1 MAVGKANEPVE
12 IFKARSDKRE
22 YRRIVLQN
30 SLEVLLISDPETD
43 KCAASME
50 VSVGYYSDPKGLE
63 GLAHFLEH
71 MLFYASEKYPVEN
84 SYSKYITQHGGSTN
98 AFTSS
103 ERTNFYFD
111 INADCFEEALDRFA
125 QFFVKPLMSP
135 DATTREIKAVDSENQ
150 NNLLSDGHRVYQLQ
164 KHLSSKDHPYHKFGT
179 GNWDTLEVRPKAR
192 GLNTREKLLKF
203 YKENY
208 SANLMHLVVYS
219 KDCLDKAQTLVQGI
233 FQEVPNTNRSYSPVT
248 DQPCKSEHLQI
259 LVRAV
264 PIKQGHSLRLEW
276 PIIPDLTHY
285 KEGPSLYLS
294 HLIGH
299 EGEGSLFYILKK
311 LGWATSLSAGESG
324 GGHHFSFFEVYI
336 SLTDAGHDHFEDV
349 VALVFKYIHLLR
361 QAGAR
366 KWIFDELSAISETN
380 FHYQDK
386 SSPIG
391 YVVYVA
397 SNMQF
402 YPPIDWLVGS
412 SLPSRFSPDIIEAVL
427 NDLTPQNVRIFWVST
442 KFDGNTDSMEPWY
455 ETAYSLEKI
464 TSSVIEQW
472 MEKAPDGNLHLPV
485 PNMFIPTDLS
495 IKTVSNKMNFPVL
508 LRKSPYSRL
517 WYKPDTLFS
526 MPKGYCIIDFICPQ
540 SRSSPESA
548 VLTCIFVRLL
558 KDYLNDYAYD
568 AEIAGL
574 GYWISGH
581 CSGFEVTVSGY
592 NHKMRILLEKVI
604 DRITNFKVEPDRF
617 FVIKELFLKQ
627 YQNVKFQQPYEQAL
641 YYCSLILREHSW
653 SWNDEIEVL
662 TNLEIEDLV
671 KFYPLLLSRT
681 FLECY
686 IAGNIDSKEAVSMIQ
701 HVEDALYKGS
711 QPLSRALF
719 ASEHSSSRIINL
731 EESKNYFYAAEG
743 LNTSD
748 ENSALVHYIQVHSDE
763 YIKNV
768 KLQLF
773 ALIAKQPA
781 FDQLRSVEQLG
792 YITSLSRT
800 SDAGVRGLQLI
811 VQSSVKDPRYI
822 ESRFQAFL
830 KTLETQ
836 LHDMSDDEF
845 KKKVNAL
852 IDIKLEKFKNLPE
865 ETNFFWWEISSGT
878 LRFDRIENEVA
889 ALKQITKTDL
899 INFFN
904 EYVNV
909 GAPKRKSLSLQVFG
923 SSHSSEFKSEK
934 VDPVEP
940 NVVQIEDI
948 FCFRRSRPLHHS
960 LKGDLVHLKAH
971 DVDHQ

>member
-1 MAVGKANEPVE
+1 MAVGRVDEPVE

-43 KCAASME
+43 KCAASMD
-50 VSVGYYSDPKGLE
+50 VPVGYYSDPKGLE

-98 AFTSS
+98 AYTSS
-103 ERTNFYFD
+103 EHTNFYFD

-150 NNLLSDGHRVYQLQ
+150 NNLLSDGHRIYQLQ
-164 KHLSSKDHPYHKFGT
+164 KHLSSKDHPFHKFGT
-179 GNWDTLEVRPKAR
+179 GNWDTLEVQPKAR
-192 GLNTREKLLKF
+192 GVNTREELLKF
-203 YKENY
+203 YDENY
-208 SANLMHLVVYS
+208 SANLMHLVVYA
-219 KDCLDKAQTLVQGI
+219 KDCLDKAQTLVQSI

-264 PIKQGHSLRLEW
+264 PIKQGHRLRLLW
-276 PIIPDLTHY
+276 PIIPDLTYY
-285 KEGPSLYLS
+285 KEAPSNYLS

-311 LGWATSLSAGESG
+311 LAWATSLWAGESS

-349 VALVFKYIHLLR
+349 VGLVFKYIGLLR
-361 QAGAR
+361 QAGAC
-366 KWIFDELSAISETN
+366 KWIYDELSALSETN

-386 SSPIG
+386 GSPIG

-412 SLPSRFSPDIIEAVL
+412 SLPSRFSPEIIEAVL
-427 NDLTPQNVRIFWVST
+427 NDLTPQNVRIIWVST
-442 KFDGNTDSMEPWY
+442 KFEGNTDSTEPWY
-455 ETAYSLEKI
+455 GTAYSVEKI
-464 TSSVIEQW
+464 TSSTIEQW

-495 IKTVSNKMNFPVL
+495 IKTVSNKMNFPAL
-508 LRKSPYSRL
+508 LRKSPHSRL

-526 MPKGYCIIDFICPQ
+526 MPKGHCIIYFTCPQ
-540 SRSSPESA
+540 SKSSPESA
-548 VLTCIFVRLL
+548 VLTSIFVSLL
-558 KDYLNDYAYD
+558 KDYLNEYAYD
-568 AEIAGL
+568 AELAGL
-574 GYWISGH
+574 NYWISAH

-604 DRITNFKVEPDRF
+604 DKITNFKVEPDRF
-617 FVIKELFLKQ
+617 VVIKELYSKQ
-627 YQNVKFQQPYEQAL
+627 YQNIKFQQPYEQAL
-641 YYCSLILREHSW
+641 YYYSLILREHSW
-653 SWNDEIEVL
+653 SWDDEREVL
-662 TNLEIEDLV
+662 TNLEVDDLV

-701 HVEDALYKGS
+701 YVEDALYKGTK
-711 QPLSRALF
+711 PLSRALF
-719 ASEHSSSRIINL
+719 ASEHLSSRIINL
-731 EESKNYFYAAEG
+731 EESVNYVYAAEG
-743 LNTSD
+743 LNSCD
-748 ENSALVHYIQVHSDE
+748 ENSALVHYIQVHPDE
-763 YIKNV
+763 YIENV

-773 ALIAKQPA
+773 VLIAKQPA

-830 KTLETQ
+830 KLLETQ
-836 LHDMSDDEF
+836 LLDMSDDEF

-852 IDIKLEKFKNLPE
+852 IDIKLEKFKSLSE
-865 ETNFFWWEISSGT
+865 ETNFFWWEISAGT
-878 LRFDRIENEVA
+878 YRFDRIENEVA

-899 INFFN
+899 IDFFN
-904 EYVNV
+904 EYVNA

-923 SSHSSEFKSEK
+923 SSHSSEFKSGK
-934 VDPVEP
+934 VDPAEP
-940 NVVQIEDI
+940 NVIQIEDI
-948 FCFRRSRPLHHS
+948 YSFRRSRPLHHS
-960 LKGDLVHLKAH
+960 FKGDLVHLRPH

>member
-1 MAVGKANEPVE
+1 MAVGTVDEPVE

-30 SLEVLLISDPETD
+30 NLEVLLISDPETD
-43 KCAASME
+43 KCAASMD
-50 VSVGYYSDPKGLE
+50 VPVGYYSDPKGLE

-98 AFTSS
+98 AYTSS
-103 ERTNFYFD
+103 EHTNFYFD

-150 NNLLSDGHRVYQLQ
+150 NNLLSDGHRMYQLQ

-179 GNWDTLEVRPKAR
+179 GNWDTLEVQPKAR
-192 GLNTREKLLKF
+192 GLDTREELLKF

-208 SANLMHLVVYS
+208 SANLMHLVVYA
-219 KDCLDKAQTLVQGI
+219 KDCLDKAQTLVQSI

-264 PIKQGHSLRLEW
+264 PIKQGHRLRLVW
-276 PIIPDLTHY
+276 PVIPDVLYY
-285 KEGPSLYLS
+285 KEGPSIYLS

-311 LGWATSLSAGESG
+311 LGWATSLSAGESS

-336 SLTDAGHDHFEDV
+336 NLTDAGHDHFEDV
-349 VALVFKYIHLLR
+349 VALLFKYIDLLR
-361 QAGAR
+361 QAGAC
-366 KWIFDELSAISETN
+366 KWIYDELSAMSETN

-386 SSPIG
+386 ISPIH

-412 SLPSRFSPDIIEAVL
+412 SLPSRFNPGIIEAVL
-427 NDLTPQNVRIFWVST
+427 NELTPQNVRIFWVST
-442 KFDGNTDSMEPWY
+442 KFDGNTDSTEPWY
-455 ETAYSLEKI
+455 GTAYSLEKI
-464 TSSVIEQW
+464 TSSAIEQW
-472 MEKAPDGNLHLPV
+472 VEKAPDGNLHLPV

-526 MPKGYCIIDFICPQ
+526 MPKGHCIIDFTCPQ
-540 SRSSPESA
+540 SRSSPEAA
-548 VLTCIFVRLL
+548 VLTSIFVWLL
-558 KDYLNDYAYD
+558 KDYLNEYAYN
-568 AEIAGL
+568 AELAGL
-574 GYWISGH
+574 NYWISAH
-581 CSGFEVTVSGY
+581 CSGFE
-592 NHKMRILLEKVI
+592 
-604 DRITNFKVEPDRF
+604 
-617 FVIKELFLKQ
+617 ELFSKQ

-653 SWNDEIEVL
+653 SWEDELGVL
-662 TNLEIEDLV
+662 PNLEVDDLV

-686 IAGNIDSKEAVSMIQ
+686 TAGNIDSKEAVSMIQ
-701 HVEDALYKGS
+701 HVEDAFYKGA
-711 QPLSRALF
+711 QPLSRALY
-719 ASEHSSSRIINL
+719 ASEHLSSRIIKL
-731 EESKNYFYAAEG
+731 EESMNYFYAAEC

-748 ENSALVHYIQVHSDE
+748 ENSALVHYIPVHRDE
-763 YIKNV
+763 YVKNV

-773 ALIAKQPA
+773 VLIAKQPA

-822 ESRFQAFL
+822 ELRFQAFL
-830 KTLETQ
+830 KTLEAQ
-836 LHDMSDDEF
+836 LHDTSDDEF
-845 KKKVNAL
+845 KRKVNAL
-852 IDIKLEKFKNLPE
+852 IDIKLEKFKNLSE
-865 ETNFFWWEISSGT
+865 ETNFFWWEISGGT

-889 ALKQITKTDL
+889 GLKQITKTDL
-899 INFFN
+899 IDFFN

-923 SSHSSEFKSEK
+923 SSHSCQLKAEK

-948 FCFRRSRPLHHS
+948 FCFRRSRPLYPS
-960 LKGDLVHLKAH
+960 FKGDISHLKAH
-971 DVDHQ
+971 DAEHQ

>member
-1 MAVGKANEPVE
+1 MIGLMNPLHYSSLFRST
-12 IFKARSDKRE
+12 IFL
-22 YRRIVLQN
+22 Y
-30 SLEVLLISDPETD
+30 
-43 KCAASME
+43 
-50 VSVGYYSDPKGLE
+50 SVLE
-63 GLAHFLEH
+63 GKRRQKAMRAHFTE
-71 MLFYASEKYPVEN
+71 
-84 SYSKYITQHGGSTN
+84 HGGSTN

-179 GNWDTLEVRPKAR
+179 GNWDTLEVQPKAR
-192 GLNTREKLLKF
+192 GLNTRQELLKF

-208 SANLMHLVVYS
+208 SANLMHLVVYA
-219 KDCLDKAQTLVQGI
+219 KDCLDKAQTLVQSI

-336 SLTDAGHDHFEDV
+336 SLTDAGHEHFEDV
-349 VALVFKYIHLLR
+349 VALVFKYIHLLQ

-397 SNMQF
+397 SNMQL

-412 SLPSRFSPDIIEAVL
+412 SLPSKFSPDIIEAVL

-442 KFDGNTDSMEPWY
+442 NFDGNTDSMEPWY

-508 LRKSPYSRL
+508 LRKSSYSRL

-548 VLTCIFVRLL
+548 VLTCIFVWLL
-558 KDYLNDYAYD
+558 KDYLNEYAYD

-617 FVIKELFLKQ
+617 FVIKELFSKQ
-627 YQNVKFQQPYEQAL
+627 YQNIKFQQPYEQAL

-653 SWNDEIEVL
+653 SWNDECEAL
-662 TNLEIEDLV
+662 TNLEIDDLV

-686 IAGNIDSKEAVSMIQ
+686 VAGNIDSKEAVSMIQ

-878 LRFDRIENEVA
+878 LKFDRIENEVA
-889 ALKQITKTDL
+889 ALKQITKMDL
-899 INFFN
+899 IDFFN

-923 SSHSSEFKSEK
+923 SSHFSEFKSEK
-934 VDPVEP
+934 VDPAEP

-971 DVDHQ
+971 DIDHQ

>member
-1 MAVGKANEPVE
+1 MAVGTVDEPVE

-30 SLEVLLISDPETD
+30 NLEVLLISDPETD
-43 KCAASME
+43 KCAASMD
-50 VSVGYYSDPKGLE
+50 VPVGYYSDPKGLE

-98 AFTSS
+98 AYTSS
-103 ERTNFYFD
+103 EHTNFYFD

-150 NNLLSDGHRVYQLQ
+150 NNLLSDGHRMYQLQ

-179 GNWDTLEVRPKAR
+179 GNWDTLEVQPKAR
-192 GLNTREKLLKF
+192 GLDTREELLKF

-208 SANLMHLVVYS
+208 SANLMHLVVYA
-219 KDCLDKAQTLVQGI
+219 KDCLDKAQTLVQSI

-264 PIKQGHSLRLEW
+264 PIKQGHRLRLVW
-276 PIIPDLTHY
+276 PVIPDVLHY
-285 KEGPSLYLS
+285 KEGPSIYLS

-311 LGWATSLSAGESG
+311 LGWATSLSAGESS

-336 SLTDAGHDHFEDV
+336 NLTDAGHDHFEDV
-349 VALVFKYIHLLR
+349 VALLFKYIDLLR
-361 QAGAR
+361 QAGAC
-366 KWIFDELSAISETN
+366 KWIYDELSAMSETN

-386 SSPIG
+386 ISPIH

-412 SLPSRFSPDIIEAVL
+412 SLPSRFNPGIIEAVL
-427 NDLTPQNVRIFWVST
+427 NELTPQNVRIFWVST
-442 KFDGNTDSMEPWY
+442 KFDGNTDSTEPWY
-455 ETAYSLEKI
+455 GTAYSLEKI
-464 TSSVIEQW
+464 TSSAIEQW

-517 WYKPDTLFS
+517 WYKPDTLFF
-526 MPKGYCIIDFICPQ
+526 MPKGLCIIDFTCPQ
-540 SRSSPESA
+540 SRSSPEAA
-548 VLTCIFVRLL
+548 VLTSIFVWLL
-558 KDYLNDYAYD
+558 KDYLNEYAYN
-568 AEIAGL
+568 AELAGL
-574 GYWISGH
+574 NYWISAH
-581 CSGFEVTVSGY
+581 CSGFE
-592 NHKMRILLEKVI
+592 
-604 DRITNFKVEPDRF
+604 
-617 FVIKELFLKQ
+617 ELFSKQ

-653 SWNDEIEVL
+653 SWEDELGVL
-662 TNLEIEDLV
+662 PNLEVDDLI

-686 IAGNIDSKEAVSMIQ
+686 TAGNIDSKEAVSMIQ
-701 HVEDALYKGS
+701 HVEDAFYKGA
-711 QPLSRALF
+711 QPLSRALY
-719 ASEHSSSRIINL
+719 ASEHLSSRIIKL
-731 EESKNYFYAAEG
+731 EESMNYFYAAEC
-743 LNTSD
+743 LNISD
-748 ENSALVHYIQVHSDE
+748 ENSALVHYIPVHRDE
-763 YIKNV
+763 YVKNV

-773 ALIAKQPA
+773 VLIAKQPA

-822 ESRFQAFL
+822 ELRFQAFL
-830 KTLETQ
+830 KTLEAQ

-845 KKKVNAL
+845 KRKVNAL
-852 IDIKLEKFKNLPE
+852 IDIKLEKFKNLSE
-865 ETNFFWWEISSGT
+865 ETNFFWWEISGGT

-889 ALKQITKTDL
+889 VLKQITKTDL
-899 INFFN
+899 IDFFN
-904 EYVNV
+904 EYVNL

-923 SSHSSEFKSEK
+923 SSHSCQLKAEK

-948 FCFRRSRPLHHS
+948 FCFRRSRPLYPS
-960 LKGDLVHLKAH
+960 FKGDISHLKAH
-971 DVDHQ
+971 YAEHQ

>member
-1 MAVGKANEPVE
+1 MSSSGGKWKQP
-12 IFKARSDKRE
+12 
-22 YRRIVLQN
+22 
-30 SLEVLLISDPETD
+30 
-43 KCAASME
+43 
-50 VSVGYYSDPKGLE
+50 
-63 GLAHFLEH
+63 LAEMQEH

-179 GNWDTLEVRPKAR
+179 GNWDTLEVQPKAR
-192 GLNTREKLLKF
+192 GLNTRQELLKF

-208 SANLMHLVVYS
+208 SANLMHLVVYA
-219 KDCLDKAQTLVQGI
+219 KDCLDKAQTLVQSI

-336 SLTDAGHDHFEDV
+336 SLTDAGHEHFEDV
-349 VALVFKYIHLLR
+349 VALVFKYIHLLQ

-397 SNMQF
+397 SNMQL

-412 SLPSRFSPDIIEAVL
+412 SLPSKFSPDIIEAVL

-442 KFDGNTDSMEPWY
+442 NFDGNTDSMEPWY

-508 LRKSPYSRL
+508 LRKSSYSRL

-548 VLTCIFVRLL
+548 VLTCIFVWLL
-558 KDYLNDYAYD
+558 KDYLNEYAYD

-617 FVIKELFLKQ
+617 FVIKELFSKQ
-627 YQNVKFQQPYEQAL
+627 YQNIKFQQPYEQAL

-653 SWNDEIEVL
+653 SWNDECEAL
-662 TNLEIEDLV
+662 TNLEIDDLV

-686 IAGNIDSKEAVSMIQ
+686 VAGNIDSKEAVSMIQ

-878 LRFDRIENEVA
+878 LKFDRIENEVA
-889 ALKQITKTDL
+889 ALKQITKMDL
-899 INFFN
+899 IDFFN

-923 SSHSSEFKSEK
+923 SSHFSEFKSEK
-934 VDPVEP
+934 VDPAEP

-971 DVDHQ
+971 DIDHQ

>member
-1 MAVGKANEPVE
+1 MAVGTVEESVE

-30 SLEVLLISDPETD
+30 CLEVLLISDPETE
-43 KCAASME
+43 KCAASMG
-50 VSVGYYSDPKGLE
+50 VPVGYYSDPKGLE

-103 ERTNFYFD
+103 ENTNFHFD

-125 QFFVKPLMSP
+125 QFFIKPLMSP

-164 KHLSSKDHPYHKFGT
+164 KHLSAKDHPYHKFGT
-179 GNWDTLEVRPKAR
+179 GSWDTLEVQPKAR
-192 GLNTREKLLKF
+192 GLNTREELLKF
-203 YKENY
+203 YEENY
-208 SANLMHLVVYS
+208 SASLMHLVVYA
-219 KDCLDKAQTLVQGI
+219 KVCLDKAQTLVQSI

-264 PIKQGHSLRLEW
+264 PIKQGHRLRIVW
-276 PIIPDLTHY
+276 PIIPGVIYY
-285 KEGPSLYLS
+285 KEGPSIYLS

-311 LGWATSLSAGESG
+311 LGWATSLSAGESSG
-324 GGHHFSFFEVYI
+324 GRHFSFFEVYI
-336 SLTDAGHDHFEDV
+336 HLTDAGHDHFEDV
-349 VALVFKYIHLLR
+349 VALLFKYIDLLR
-361 QAGAR
+361 QAGAC
-366 KWIFDELSAISETN
+366 KWIFDELSAMSETD

-386 SSPIG
+386 NSAID
-391 YVVYVA
+391 YVVDVA

-427 NDLTPQNVRIFWVST
+427 NELTPQNVRIFWVST
-442 KFDGNTDSMEPWY
+442 KFDGHTDSTEPWY
-455 ETAYSLEKI
+455 GTAYSVEKI
-464 TSSVIEQW
+464 TSSTIEQW

-485 PNMFIPTDLS
+485 PNMFVPTDLS

-526 MPKGYCIIDFICPQ
+526 MPKGYIIIDFSCPQ
-540 SRSSPESA
+540 SRSSPESI
-548 VLTCIFVRLL
+548 VLTSIFIQLL
-558 KDYLNDYAYD
+558 MDYLNEYAYY

-574 GYWISGH
+574 GYWISSH
-581 CSGFEVTVSGY
+581 YNGFQVTMTGY
-592 NHKMRILLEKVI
+592 NHKIRVLLEKVI
-604 DRITNFKVEPDRF
+604 DKITNFKVEPDRF
-617 FVIKELFLKQ
+617 FVIKELFTKQ
-627 YQNVKFQQPYEQAL
+627 YQNFKFQQPYEQAL
-641 YYCSLILREHSW
+641 YYCSLILREHAW
-653 SWNDEIEVL
+653 SWKDELEVL
-662 TNLEIEDLV
+662 PNLEVDDLV

-686 IAGNIDSKEAVSMIQ
+686 IAGNIDSKEAISMIQ
-701 HVEDALYKGS
+701 HIEDTFYKGA

-719 ASEHSSSRIINL
+719 VSEHPSSRIIKL
-731 EESKNYFYAAEG
+731 EESTNYFYAAEG

-748 ENSALVHYIQVHSDE
+748 ENSALVHYIQTHPDE

-768 KLQLF
+768 KRQLF
-773 ALIAKQPA
+773 VLIAKQPA

-800 SDAGVRGLQLI
+800 SDAGICGMQLI

-822 ESRFQAFL
+822 ELRFQAFL
-830 KTLETQ
+830 KMLESQ

-845 KKKVNAL
+845 KRKVNAL
-852 IDIKLEKFKNLPE
+852 IDIKLEKFKNLSE
-865 ETNFFWWEISSGT
+865 ETNYFWWEISGGT

-889 ALKQITKTDL
+889 ALKLITKTDL
-899 INFFN
+899 IDFFN
-904 EYVNV
+904 EHVNV

-923 SSHSSEFKSEK
+923 SSHSSEFKAEK

-948 FCFRRSRPLHHS
+948 FSFRRSRPLYPSFRGDIS
-960 LKGDLVHLKAH
+960 LLKAH
-971 DVDHQ
+971 DAEHQ

>member
-1 MAVGKANEPVE
+1 MAVGKADEPVE

-30 SLEVLLISDPETD
+30 SLEVLLITDPETD

-179 GNWDTLEVRPKAR
+179 GNWDTLEVQPKAR
-192 GLNTREKLLKF
+192 GLNTRQELLKF

-208 SANLMHLVVYS
+208 SANLMHLVVYA
-219 KDCLDKAQTLVQGI
+219 KDCLDKAQTLVQSI

-248 DQPCKSEHLQI
+248 DQPCKSEHLQ
-259 LVRAV
+259 
-264 PIKQGHSLRLEW
+264 
-276 PIIPDLTHY
+276 
-285 KEGPSLYLS
+285 
-294 HLIGH
+294 
-299 EGEGSLFYILKK
+299 
-311 LGWATSLSAGESG
+311 
-324 GGHHFSFFEVYI
+324 
-336 SLTDAGHDHFEDV
+336 
-349 VALVFKYIHLLR
+349 
-361 QAGAR
+361 
-366 KWIFDELSAISETN
+366 LSAISETN

-397 SNMQF
+397 SNMQL

-412 SLPSRFSPDIIEAVL
+412 SLPSKFSPDIIEAVL

-442 KFDGNTDSMEPWY
+442 NFDGNTDSMEPWY

-508 LRKSPYSRL
+508 LRKSSYSRL

-548 VLTCIFVRLL
+548 VLTCIFVWLL
-558 KDYLNDYAYD
+558 KDYLNEYAYD

-617 FVIKELFLKQ
+617 FVIKELFSKQ
-627 YQNVKFQQPYEQAL
+627 YQNIKFQQPYEQAL

-653 SWNDEIEVL
+653 SWNDECEAL
-662 TNLEIEDLV
+662 TNLEIDDLV

-686 IAGNIDSKEAVSMIQ
+686 VAGNIDSKEAVSMIQ

-878 LRFDRIENEVA
+878 LKFDRIENEVA
-889 ALKQITKTDL
+889 ALKQITKMDL
-899 INFFN
+899 IDFFN

-923 SSHSSEFKSEK
+923 SSHFSEFKSEK
-934 VDPVEP
+934 VDPAEP

-971 DVDHQ
+971 DIDHQ

>member
-1 MAVGKANEPVE
+1 MAVGKADEPVE

-30 SLEVLLISDPETD
+30 SLEVLLITDPETD

-179 GNWDTLEVRPKAR
+179 GNWDTLEVQPKAR
-192 GLNTREKLLKF
+192 GLNTRQELLKF

-208 SANLMHLVVYS
+208 SANLMHLVVYA
-219 KDCLDKAQTLVQGI
+219 KDCLDKAQTLVQSI

-336 SLTDAGHDHFEDV
+336 SLTDAGHEHFEDV
-349 VALVFKYIHLLR
+349 VALVFKYIHLLQ

-397 SNMQF
+397 SNMQL

-412 SLPSRFSPDIIEAVL
+412 SLPSKFSPDIIEAVL

-442 KFDGNTDSMEPWY
+442 NFDGNTDSMEPWY

-508 LRKSPYSRL
+508 LRKSSYSRL

-548 VLTCIFVRLL
+548 VLTCIFVWLL
-558 KDYLNDYAYD
+558 KDYLNEYAYD

-617 FVIKELFLKQ
+617 FVIKELFSKQ
-627 YQNVKFQQPYEQAL
+627 YQNIKFQQPYEQAL

-653 SWNDEIEVL
+653 SWNDECEAL
-662 TNLEIEDLV
+662 TNLEIDDLV

-686 IAGNIDSKEAVSMIQ
+686 VAGNIDSKEAVSMIQ

-878 LRFDRIENEVA
+878 LKFDRIENEVA
-889 ALKQITKTDL
+889 ALKQITKMDL
-899 INFFN
+899 IDFFN

-923 SSHSSEFKSEK
+923 SSHFSEFKSEK
-934 VDPVEP
+934 VDPAEP

-971 DVDHQ
+971 DIDHQ